1 MHAQMGPTAG
11 VRAKAVSKVRV
22 ALMATVAALVLGA
35 GVGAG
40 SAQAAT
46 VLAREWAPSKVS
58 HFGGMTA
65 WSRLDPRT
73 GQYRLVVH
81 DGEREHVPL
90 IRPRSVPFDVD
101 LGPDRRGDVVATYSR
116 CKSEPRRGDGSS
128 PLPVWA
134 TGRGCDLFLYSLK
147 PGSARVETTIR
158 GASTDE
164 SSEFLPSIWRGQ
176 VASSRVY
183 ERREGRRGTLPYL
196 YVRELES
203 SERSA
208 RQPGGARGQSG
219 LPGPTA
225 LDLYGRRLGFAWVH
239 RREGEAERSE
249 IRLDTLGAGHRVVA
263 WVKDFARTDFA
274 LLTPSLDRGEIF
286 WGTDCQ
292 GQLCADGPQS
302 SPAGEGASAAV
313 SREPIERPSRQ
324 EEIAFLDDGLR
335 LVSVSRDKGRAALLQ
350 AAGYS
355 TTDGQQRCRSEKD
368 PQRSSSPGCH
378 ITLRDDLEY
387 GGPRA

>member
-1 MHAQMGPTAG
+1 
-11 VRAKAVSKVRV
+11 VRARSISKVKV
-22 ALMATVAALVLGA
+22 VLMATAAVLALGA
-35 GVGAG
+35 GVGADP
-40 SAQAAT
+40 ARAAA
-46 VLAREWAPSKVS
+46 VLAQEWAPSKVS
-58 HFGGMTA
+58 HFAGMTA
-65 WSRLDPRT
+65 WSRLDPQA
-73 GQYRLVVH
+73 GLYRLVIH

-90 IRPRSVPFDVD
+90 IKTRSVPFDVD

-116 CKSEPRRGDGSS
+116 CKSEPRRGEGSP

-134 TGRGCDLFLYSLK
+134 TGKGCDLFLYSLK
-147 PGSARVETTIR
+147 RGSARVETKIR

-176 VASSRVY
+176 VAFSRVY

-263 WVKDFARTDFA
+263 WVKDFSRTDFS

-292 GQLCADGPQS
+292 GQSCADEPQ
-302 SPAGEGASAAV
+302 PAPPGEGRSAFV

-324 EEIAFLDDGLR
+324 EGIAFLDDGLR

-355 TTDGQQRCRSEKD
+355 TTDGQMRCRSEQD
-368 PQRSSSPGCH
+368 PQRSSSPGCQ